1 MALLLAESL
10 VMSGGF
16 DPADQLRRY
25 LDWYRRGH
33 LGSTFDLV
41 DIGIQTRTA
50 VLKFEE
56 HPENPYPSSDEE
68 KRAGNGSLM
77 RLSPVVA
84 AFSRSPVPVL
94 LKMAESRFVSRVPST
109 QFCTPICTF

>member
-1 MALLLAESL
+1 MALLMAESL
-10 VMSGGF
+10 VMRCGF
-16 DPADQLRRY
+16 DPADHLRRY

-33 LGSTFDLV
+33 LGSTYDLV

-56 HPENPYPSSDEE
+56 NPENPYPSSDEE

-77 RLSPVVA
+77 RLAPIVA
-84 AFSRSPVPVL
+84 AYFQRSPPVL
-94 LKMAESRFVSRVPST
+94 MQMAELRYG
-109 QFCTPICTF
+109 